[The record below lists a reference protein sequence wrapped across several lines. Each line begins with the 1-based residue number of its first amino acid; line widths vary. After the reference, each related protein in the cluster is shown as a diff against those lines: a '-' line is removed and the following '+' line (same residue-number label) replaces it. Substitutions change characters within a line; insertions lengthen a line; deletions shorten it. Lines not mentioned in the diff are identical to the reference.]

1 MAQNCRA
8 VDRGVAANDLI
19 IVVAVEV
26 RPAAVKACGSEGVWL
41 VQPLTTAQLP
51 APRMKTV
58 QTVWQIQWS
67 PGVGR
72 TPPE

>member
-26 RPAAVKACGSEGVWL
+26 RPAAIKAFG
-41 VQPLTTAQLP
+41 
-51 APRMKTV
+51 
-58 QTVWQIQWS
+58 WS
-67 PGVGR
+67 NL
-72 TPPE
+72 